1 MNDHEW
7 AALREHDG
15 YLAALEV
22 DKADG
27 VFRCRVVNARAVLT
41 FEGKT
46 QADLKAAFA
55 DTIANYL
62 KGCKERGV
70 EPEKIEPRAP
80 DKARRALEATYPNAK
95 SWARYGDVGAFG
107 ILEIDAFLSGLSN
120 PQLSTTLFDAKH
132 VARRALQ
139 VGYWEV
145 LRVKREMDDLKT
157 SSFDVVERTAED
169 AAAATDRFIK
179 QLAGRSFKG
188 KARELEIPILT

>member
-107 ILEIDAFLSGLSN
+107 ILEIDAFLSGLST

-132 VARRALQ
+132 VARRA
-139 VGYWEV
+139 
-145 LRVKREMDDLKT
+145 
-157 SSFDVVERTAED
+157 
-169 AAAATDRFIK
+169 
-179 QLAGRSFKG
+179 
-188 KARELEIPILT
+188 